1 MNRSVSWQYLQR
13 PISTLDSPTR
23 LVGRPLIPFAI
34 FPFERIVLE
43 DVWFR
48 VDDFLLLEAGEEPR
62 ERLPFVGDEFRD
74 CETGDDG
81 REDGLE
87 EGRERESYSVAN
99 VAGCERLRL
108 GVVGLERMLGDRLI
122 GARRVE
128 ERLPLFCARLLVD
141 VFRFMDEPERLPN
154 LKFGFEV
161 DRWSGLRL
169 PARLDPRLDRR
180 ECVRPLPLELLPLI
194 FDSLSCLSCLARRFA
209 ISWNSVGKWL

>member
-1 MNRSVSWQYLQR
+1 M
-13 PISTLDSPTR
+13 
-23 LVGRPLIPFAI
+23 
-34 FPFERIVLE
+34 
-43 DVWFR
+43 
-48 VDDFLLLEAGEEPR
+48 EAGEEPR
-62 ERLPFVGDEFRD
+62 ERLPFVGDAFRD

-128 ERLPLFCARLLVD
+128 ERLPLFCVRLVVD

-154 LKFGFEV
+154 LKFGFDV
-161 DRWSGLRL
+161 DR
-169 PARLDPRLDRR
+169 
-180 ECVRPLPLELLPLI
+180 
-194 FDSLSCLSCLARRFA
+194 
-209 ISWNSVGKWL
+209 